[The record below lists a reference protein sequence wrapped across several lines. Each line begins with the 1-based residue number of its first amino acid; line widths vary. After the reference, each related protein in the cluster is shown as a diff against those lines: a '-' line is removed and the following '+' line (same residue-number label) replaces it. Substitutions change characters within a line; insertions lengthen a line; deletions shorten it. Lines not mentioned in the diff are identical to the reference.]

1 MEGVAMEDQNKEPV
15 MGKINRIL
23 WYAMG
28 AISLIIVLIV
38 VFAIIRRG
46 SGY

>member
-1 MEGVAMEDQNKEPV
+1 MEDQNKEPV

-23 WYAMG
+23 WYTMG

>member
-1 MEGVAMEDQNKEPV
+1 MEDQNKEPV

-23 WYAMG
+23 WYTMG
-28 AISLIIVLIV
+28 VISFIIVLIV

-46 SGY
+46 TGY